1 MSLKNIT
8 ILLVSILAISSCQ
21 KGLFDESTS
30 DEAIH
35 NNQNIEI
42 KENPADKNPPQYS
55 MTYGEFE
62 KSFESEIIPGDKAFI
77 YDINFKWNPFQIPKK
92 LRIREAKRVVET
104 ATNTAYFKYTT
115 NHDQTLI
122 FTFEILN
129 EENNLEHVFTKTVT
143 VPKDFVVDQNNRSL
157 TPSEITEK
165 GHVFRYNRV
174 FLSEEYS
181 LLFDQAVN
189 FIEINHLYTVDK
201 TINVIENVDTN
212 NISDYRAL
220 PETHGKN
227 GNTLYLVINNL
238 YGRIMIVNRGQN
250 GGHGINGQA
259 FVSRAA
265 DGSPAKAG
273 QSDFCDSPGMGPG
286 RGDFIISN
294 NIERPC
300 GCFTNGFAGGNG
312 VNGANGRPGTNA
324 GNGGESG
331 SVSLKIKKVYR
342 ADKKEIID
350 SIYSDDLNFVQVK
363 LIKGIKGNKGL
374 GSAGQLG
381 GIGGAADS
389 GRCSSDAT
397 KGSDGTNGVKGS
409 DGLDGIDGALG
420 KQCLAI
426 PVLGVNYCE

>member
-8 ILLVSILAISSCQ
+8 ILLISILAITGCQ
-21 KGLFDESTS
+21 KGLFDESPS
-30 DEAIH
+30 DESFH
-35 NNQNIEI
+35 NNLNVEVR
-42 KENPADKNPPQYS
+42 ENPADKNPPQYS

-62 KSFESEIIPGDKAFI
+62 KSFVAEVVPGDKAFV

-157 TPSEITEK
+157 IPSEITEK

-201 TINVIENVDTN
+201 TINVIENVDTQ
-212 NISDYRAL
+212 NIPDYRAL
-220 PETHGKN
+220 PEQHGLN

-238 YGRIMIVNRGQN
+238 YGRIMIINRGQN

-259 FVSRAA
+259 FTSRAGNGA
-265 DGSPAKAG
+265 DAKAG
-273 QSDFCDSPGMGPG
+273 QSDFCDPPGVGPG
-286 RGDFIISN
+286 RGFVISN
-294 NIERPC
+294 TIERAC
-300 GCFTNGFAGGNG
+300 GCFTNGFPGGSG
-312 VNGANGRPGTNA
+312 ANGANGKNGTNA

-331 SVSLKIKKVYR
+331 SVTVKVNKVYF

-363 LIKGIKGNKGL
+363 LIKGLKGNKGL

-381 GIGGAADS
+381 GFGGKEAKGQCAK
-389 GRCSSDAT
+389 DAT
-397 KGSDGTNGVKGS
+397 KGSDGSNGIKGS
-409 DGLDGIDGALG
+409 DGLDGVDGALG